1 MRHSDGPWQADEP
14 PAVKP
19 LAQHGWRRV
28 LWQLTRINVG
38 PSPDDL
44 YEFDL
49 YDRIRRTACDAY
61 QIGVIGLIG
70 GVGRTTVTA
79 ALGSVFSAIRG
90 DRILVEGDGLTVSTV
105 C

>member
-49 YDRIRRTACDAY
+49 YDRIRRTAHFVQYRC
-61 QIGVIGLIG
+61 VRRL
-70 GVGRTTVTA
+70 
-79 ALGSVFSAIRG
+79 SWSWFPK
-90 DRILVEGDGLTVSTV
+90 
-105 C
+105 